1 MTANALRL
9 ITVLAAVSLATAS
22 LHAQSSDGAVLHAL
36 KQSDR
41 SLVAT
46 RIWHRVPLENRH
58 DLVLAVGAT
67 EPGYLYPET
76 GLWML
81 WPIQKLGLF
90 LQDRTQPG
98 RVFALTVSQGPPD
111 CAARVLR
118 ATITDTVIGCLGE
131 KSEIYPNQKFVYDVR
146 AKRLVSRV
154 EYAPF
159 ANFTIRRATADRVR
173 LTASSDTQQVT
184 LDFFANTSEFRIV
197 EVSRLSATDSSRD
210 RFLPPFP
217 SSSRAFG
224 PARAFKLAEGDYDL
238 ECGTSHVVVL
248 ETGSRR
254 ERHHTIPPSDC
265 DRIGPW
271 VIDGDRL
278 WFGRSFYSGEG
289 NTGTGGFGYFDA
301 VSRRFHLFSPAEI
314 RPFSATA
321 ILVQPDAVW
330 LALAVHGEYVSH
342 GEGIA
347 RYDRGTNALTRLN
360 IGSSLGHRFV
370 AVGDQILLALD
381 NGLIVIGDGTVKGY
395 IVDKTSDGRLRVA
408 QAFK

>member
-1 MTANALRL
+1 MSANARRL
-9 ITVLAAVSLATAS
+9 ITTIAAVSLAAAS
-22 LHAQSSDGAVLHAL
+22 LHAQSPDGAVLHAL
-36 KQSDR
+36 KRIDR
-41 SLVAT
+41 SLVAA
-46 RIWHRVPLENRH
+46 RVWHRVPLENGQ

-76 GLWML
+76 GPWML

-90 LQDRTQPG
+90 LQDRMQPG
-98 RVFALTVSQGPPD
+98 RVFLLTVSDGPSD

-131 KSEIYPNQKFVYDVR
+131 KSEIHSNQKFVYDVR

-154 EYAPF
+154 EYPPF
-159 ANFTIRRATADRVR
+159 ADFTIRRATADRVR

-197 EVSRLSATDSSRD
+197 EVSRLPAIAPSRD

-224 PARAFKLAEGDYDL
+224 PARAFKLVEGDYDQ

-248 ETGSRR
+248 ETGRR
-254 ERHHTIPPSDC
+254 RQRQQTIPPSDC

-278 WFGRSFYSGEG
+278 WFGKSFYSGEG
-289 NTGTGGFGYFDA
+289 FTGTGGFGYFDA
-301 VSRRFHLFSPAEI
+301 VSRKFKLFSPPELRDWA
-314 RPFSATA
+314 ATA
-321 ILVQPDAVW
+321 ILVQPEAVW
-330 LALAVHGEYVSH
+330 LAMAVHGEYASH
-342 GEGIA
+342 GHGVV
-347 RYDRGTNALTRLN
+347 RYDRRTDTLTHLD
-360 IGSSLGHRFV
+360 IGPSLGQGLV
-370 AVGDQILLALD
+370 AAGDRVLVALD
-381 NGLIVIGDGTVKGY
+381 NGIAVIDGDIVKGY
-395 IVDKTSDGRLRVA
+395 IVDQTTDGRLRVA